1 MAPSTE
7 GEPVPDTSSAE
18 RADVRGLTALQ
29 RRRVRLTTWV
39 VSLIAAAFYV
49 GFIVMT
55 VMRAHR

>member
-1 MAPSTE
+1 
-7 GEPVPDTSSAE
+7 VPDTSSPE